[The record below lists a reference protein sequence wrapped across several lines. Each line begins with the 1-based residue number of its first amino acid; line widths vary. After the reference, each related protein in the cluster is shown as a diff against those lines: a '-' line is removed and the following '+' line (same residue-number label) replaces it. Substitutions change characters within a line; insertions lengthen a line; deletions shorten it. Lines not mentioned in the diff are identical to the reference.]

1 MQHPDEGTIHAWL
14 DGALPERE
22 AAALAAHVD
31 ECPACAERVREARG
45 LMAGASR
52 IVASTDWGVGAG
64 IAEHPPRAPEERRP
78 VRRRRVFFTPWR
90 SAAAA
95 VLLVGA
101 GTLVVS
107 REAGRSSAP
116 EVKPSTQLVARAE
129 SATAAQGIV
138 PAPRPAPVPPRAAA
152 PAAPVV
158 APARRALDEAVPAP
172 RPPMTASPSVA
183 SGAAMP
189 ESNAM
194 PRRANADMVSSAA
207 AKQPVDTTH
216 RALERVVVTGLGS
229 AGTRLMSA
237 PATARAS
244 ARERAGVVG
253 AYAMDLRPGAGCYE
267 VIADSVPADLPRRL
281 VLDGDGTVRVDGAVL
296 EGAAWRQSA
305 PTAVEVVGLSA
316 DTVQVL
322 RIGEA
327 NGALT
332 GVVLDRTGARKVG
345 IRRCD

>member
-22 AAALAAHVD
+22 AAALAAHVG

-52 IVASTDWGVGAG
+52 IVAATDWGVGAG
-64 IAEHPPRAPEERRP
+64 IAGRPPRASGVRHA

-101 GTLVVS
+101 GTLVVA
-107 REAGRSSAP
+107 RETGRSSVP
-116 EVKPSTQLVARAE
+116 ETPRSTGLVARVE

-138 PAPRPAPVPPRAAA
+138 APRPAPVLPKEAVPAA
-152 PAAPVV
+152 PAV
-158 APARRALDEAVPAP
+158 APARRAPIVAAPAP
-172 RPPMTASPSVA
+172 RPPMAAPRAAA

-194 PRRANADMVSSAA
+194 PRRADADMVSSVA
-207 AKQPVDTTH
+207 AKQPVDTT
-216 RALERVVVTGLGS
+216 RPALERVVVTGLGS

-244 ARERAGVVG
+244 ARERATVVG
-253 AYAMDLRPGAGCYE
+253 AYATDRRPGAGCYE
-267 VIADSVPADLPRRL
+267 VVADSAPADLPRRL
-281 VLDGDGTVRVDGAVL
+281 VLEGGGTVRVDGAVL

-305 PTAVEVVGLSA
+305 PTAVEVVRLSA

-322 RIGEA
+322 RIGEVS
-327 NGALT
+327 GALT
-332 GVVLDRTGARKVG
+332 GEVLDRTGARKVG